1 MSDWNS
7 QQKRHCSELNYW
19 PTLIIATL
27 VLGTLVLP
35 GCQLIANIFAAGL
48 WLGLLLVVG
57 VIVLVVWLISSAL
70 T

>member
-7 QQKRHCSELNYW
+7 QQQRHCSEWNYW

-27 VLGTLVLP
+27 VLATLILP

-57 VIVLVVWLISSAL
+57 VIVLVVWLISSAV

>member
-7 QQKRHCSELNYW
+7 QQQRHCSERNYW
-19 PTLIIATL
+19 PTLIITTL
-27 VLGTLVLP
+27 VLATLILP

-57 VIVLVVWLISSAL
+57 VIVLVVWLISSAV